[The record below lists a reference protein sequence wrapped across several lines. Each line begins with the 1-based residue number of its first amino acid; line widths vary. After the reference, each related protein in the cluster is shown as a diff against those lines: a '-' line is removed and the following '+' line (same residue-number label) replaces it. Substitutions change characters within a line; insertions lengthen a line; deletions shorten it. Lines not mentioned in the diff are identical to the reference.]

1 LGEDRPRASGLPL
14 LAELALAEPD
24 LVRLVTFLNQ
34 TLKEY
39 GFSFGLSRGAEGF
52 RLAIYRAEYASGPP
66 ELATGA
72 RADTG
77 ARGRLG

>member
-1 LGEDRPRASGLPL
+1 MSDDRPRANGLPL

-39 GFSFGLSRGAEGF
+39 GFVFGLSRGTEGF
-52 RLAIYRAEYASGPP
+52 RLAIYRADYGSGPP
-66 ELATGA
+66 GA
-72 RADTG
+72 A
-77 ARGRLG
+77 